1 MVYNGVY
8 WCDIY
13 IFLCPIPPYYRS
25 MYNSIWKKF
34 ERTSKDQGTL
44 GKWLYRWLPIDRTDS
59 LEWVLES
66 NSLVSDLWCQFF
78 VSLFGREGSSRLA
91 LSTNARALLH
101 LSNFSD
107 FDANCG
113 DNTPKIDWN
122 LFRAEVFELDSV
134 GYRSLILFWHN
145 SGSSISSN
153 QYNLIWYDSYII
165 PAR

>member
-1 MVYNGVY
+1 MK
-8 WCDIY
+8 Y

-59 LEWVLES
+59 LEELLES
-66 NSLVSDLWCQFF
+66 NSFPSIMSVF
-78 VSLFGREGSSRLA
+78 VSLFGGGRLIQIIQ
-91 LSTNARALLH
+91 STNARALLH

-107 FDANCG
+107 FEANCR
-113 DNTPKIDWN
+113 DNTPNIDWN
-122 LFRAEVFELDSV
+122 LFRGEVFELDSV

-153 QYNLIWYDSYII
+153 QYNLILYDSYII
-165 PAR
+165 SAYIFAPAS

>member
-1 MVYNGVY
+1 MK
-8 WCDIY
+8 Y

-59 LEWVLES
+59 LECPRELRFRLS
-66 NSLVSDLWCQFF
+66 CQFF
-78 VSLFGREGSSRLA
+78 VSLFGGGRLIQIIQ
-91 LSTNARALLH
+91 STNARALLH

-107 FDANCG
+107 FEANCR
-113 DNTPKIDWN
+113 DNTPNIDWN
-122 LFRAEVFELDSV
+122 LFRGEVFELDSV

-153 QYNLIWYDSYII
+153 QYNLILYDSYII
-165 PAR
+165 YLHIRNVVAYAPA